1 MERSRYRF
9 LGACGGS
16 DLISRPISAAASGAA
31 SKTLIVNNLA
41 FSATEDVLQSTFE
54 KATSIRIPQ
63 RDGRPKGS
71 VLTFYSSPAPLLPL
85 HL

>member
-1 MERSRYRF
+1 MF
-9 LGACGGS
+9 
-16 DLISRPISAAASGAA
+16 RPHLNKNSALPAASGAA

-63 RDGRPKGS
+63 RDGRPKG
-71 VLTFYSSPAPLLPL
+71 
-85 HL
+85 